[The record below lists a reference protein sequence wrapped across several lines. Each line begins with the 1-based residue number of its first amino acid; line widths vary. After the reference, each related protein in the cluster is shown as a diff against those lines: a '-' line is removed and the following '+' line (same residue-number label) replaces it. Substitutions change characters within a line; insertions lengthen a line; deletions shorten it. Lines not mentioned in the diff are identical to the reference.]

1 MKNNGSS
8 KQSSGRRWMPGPS
21 AVIAVLALTLAMGGA
36 AYGAKKRAK
45 PIPANA
51 VGTLQIQDG
60 AVTTPKL
67 ADNAVT
73 SPKIADGAVSTADLA
88 DGAVETADLADGA
101 VSAAKLTAAERS
113 QGFVRNQA
121 APLTLVAGSDT
132 VVNQMTLPEGNFIV
146 TATAEFGSNAA
157 ASRSIRCTLLDA
169 NNPIGVGSV
178 YTAPLAIYSEMIAV
192 TGVSD
197 GGVVRLSCNS
207 DGGATV
213 RNRSLTAIRVASV
226 TELNQ

>member
-1 MKNNGSS
+1 MQNNGISN
-8 KQSSGRRWMPGPS
+8 QSSGRRWMPAPS

-36 AYGAKKRAK
+36 AYGAKKRTK

-51 VGTLQIQDG
+51 VGTVQIQDG

-73 SPKIADGAVSTADLA
+73 SSKIADGAVASADLADGAVSTADLA
-88 DGAVETADLADGA
+88 DGAVT
-101 VSAAKLTAAERS
+101 AAKLTQAERS

-121 APLTLVAGSDT
+121 ASLGLSAGSDT
-132 VVNQMTLPEGNFIV
+132 IVNQVTLPEGNLIV
-146 TATAEFGSNAA
+146 TATAEFGSTAA
-157 ASRSIRCTLLDA
+157 ASRSIGCTLLDA
-169 NNPIGVGSV
+169 NNPIGAGSV
-178 YTAPLAIYSEMIAV
+178 YTAPLALYSEMIAL

-197 GGVVRLSCNS
+197 GGVVRLSCNA

-226 TELNQ
+226 TELAQ